1 MTTPSIS
8 HQERIDAGLGF
19 IWDTLPQRSHTATDI
34 QPDAHDVVMYRIK
47 QSHKGIGAHRHIRRL
62 WAHAVNQA
70 FLEEIAQLDAL
81 EMLYITRVTAT
92 DLTPLRNLPRLRS
105 LSVIDATKVTDLNWL
120 PRTASLQALAVENM
134 KRVTDLDA
142 LASLTQLKALAIE
155 GSMWTAMRVASLA
168 PLRALERLEYLFLTN
183 LRVADKSL
191 KPLHGLTKLRALQC
205 ANFYSAAEFV
215 ALANVRPGI
224 RCDWFAGTQPA

>member
-1 MTTPSIS
+1 MTTPSIP

-19 IWDTLPQRSHTATDI
+19 IWDGLPQRGPTTTDI
-34 QPDAHDVVMYRIK
+34 QPDARDVVMYRIK

-70 FLEEIAQLDAL
+70 FLEEIAQIDAL
-81 EMLYITRVTAT
+81 EMLYITRVSAT
-92 DLTPLRNLPRLRS
+92 DLTPLRNLQRLRS

-142 LASLTQLKALAIE
+142 LALLTQLKALAIE
-155 GSMWTAMRVASLA
+155 GSVWTAMRVASLA
-168 PLRALERLEYLFLTN
+168 PLRALKQLEYLFLTN

-191 KPLHGLTKLRALQC
+191 KPLHGLTGLRALQC
-205 ANFYSAAEFV
+205 ANFFPDAEFA
-215 ALANVRPGI
+215 ALANARPGM
-224 RCDWFAGTQPA
+224 RCDWLARAQPA